1 MIDELK
7 MMYYQGCPYEVN
19 EKIKM
24 ISPTVGDI
32 IEFGDSRYYSA
43 VFSLTCIPSDLI
55 STLWDMGIDWET
67 FDDFELFIMMTR
79 NLSKEDT
86 SLIFEDIN
94 LKAMKISVNNETEDL
109 CLVDE
114 ETGQVI
120 DRLAYMKIV
129 EYLRKYHNITPKVKR
144 ARDKGTKRI
153 LITLDREDK
162 AKAMKEAE
170 GKSRLKPMIS
180 AMMRYPGFKYKSNE
194 LKELTMYEFMDTV
207 RGSAVYISSTALLQG
222 SYSGFCDTSKIEKE
236 AFDWMREP
244 KS

>member
-7 MMYYQGCPYEVN
+7 MYFPGYSYEVN

-79 NLSKEDT
+79 SLSKEDT
-86 SLIFEDIN
+86 SLIFED
-94 LKAMKISVNNETEDL
+94 LDLSAMKIKVNSETEDI
-109 CLVDE
+109 CLVNE

-120 DRLAYMKIV
+120 DRLAYLKIV
-129 EYLRKYHNITPKVKR
+129 EYLRKYHNITPKIKR

-162 AKAMKEAE
+162 VKALKETE

-207 RGSAVYISSTALLQG
+207 RGSAVFISSTSLLQG
-222 SYSGFCDTSKIEKE
+222 SYSGFCDTSKIDKK

-244 KS
+244 DS